1 MLIQLFDKNTREPTG
16 YLRHAK
22 EIKIESTLSD
32 GDERLSF
39 LVPRDTAV
47 HNEDYLRT
55 KDNEYVVK
63 LLSPQSDTHWMP
75 VEATLNTE
83 DLEGKEWKAFES
95 VEQTAQA
102 CLNLAFAGTGWTV
115 QLHGDL
121 KKKRTIR
128 MTGSSWEVLQQAL
141 KTYRYETRLDAREKV
156 CHLYEQRGED
166 KGVYFKDGLNLK
178 KLAVQS
184 DSYDFYTRIRPEGK
198 EGLTIADING
208 GKDYLEN
215 HGYSTKVKTLYWK
228 DERYTVAQNLK
239 EDAEAKLAEL
249 AAPAVAYTTEV
260 RDLAAMKPETYTILS
275 YGIGDVI
282 TLIDKATLTHEE
294 QRIVKLVRYPDTP
307 WKNTCE
313 IANRAAS
320 FDTVQQEQ
328 SSVNTTVNNITS
340 TNDLI
345 AASALEGVIE
355 SSSFGQLIVQDLT
368 AVTARIGH
376 LEATT
381 AEITELYAKKA
392 YVSELLAGYAKITEL
407 DVTNA
412 RIENAEIKVAD
423 IETLVNGNLTSDNI
437 LSLILTSDKVTADTL
452 FVKTQIASQISVNDL
467 VAGTI
472 YTEKQKIMSEDG
484 ALLIQGPTMQFKDEN
499 NKVRLQIGRD
509 AYGHFNFILIGED
522 PTKGAILDQ
531 DGIHT
536 GAVPDGLIVDIM
548 ISDNANIGGNKLN
561 IPSLVTEI
569 NGNTETIKSSLIA
582 YDPTGQTLDVLLG
595 QLKTTT
601 DNLDSIT
608 ESLETSIGIQQ
619 GKIDGLISDS
629 VIVNSDGTTT
639 KLKDAFTSF
648 KITLEGLQTTVTD
661 HESRFGDY
669 ATTSAMTSAIT
680 QAKNEITTT
689 VSQTYVTK
697 NTLDNYSTTEQ
708 MNSAIQQKGD
718 SILLAVSQTYV
729 TEAGMEQAFGFYW
742 SASET
747 ATAINQKAN
756 EISLTVSEKYS
767 TKTETEEV
775 VNRLSDAEL
784 KLQPDKITASVS
796 QAITS
801 GSAIKTSKYI
811 LDAYG
816 FKLFNAD
823 FTMYAGND
831 ENSEKFFY
839 IDKFRNRVI
848 FTGDLRQ
855 YVNNRITMEI
865 TEYEMQFYD
874 SKISDT
880 SVVMG
885 HIGTNVPAG
894 FSEKSI
900 YLCHYSDYPLSIG
913 YNRLGT
919 YTEQLHFD
927 NDDVYCYTQM
937 NFQNNL
943 RIKNPYMLETNTI
956 KSYTG
961 DAIKL
966 RSSYGVECRNMDDT
980 AYANLT
986 AKTVVQTSDKAA
998 KCHIEPLTDRYAV
1011 LEECEFYTYQFK
1023 DDGPA
1028 AERSLGLVIG
1038 EGCKVSEKLLVHD
1051 EQGQAKGI
1059 NLYSYITAT
1068 AAYATQLRADTQ
1080 STLEDYRLRL
1090 EALEQENAELR
1101 ARLQALEN
1109 QDTA

>member
-1 MLIQLFDKNTREPTG
+1 MLIQLFDRNTGEPTG

-39 LVPRDTAV
+39 LVPRDTEI
-47 HNEDYLRT
+47 HNEDYART
-55 KDNEYVVK
+55 KDNEYVIK
-63 LLSPQSDTHWMP
+63 LLSPQSDTNWMP

-83 DLEGKEWKAFES
+83 DLEGKAWKAFES

-115 QLHGDL
+115 QIHGDL

-141 KTYRYETRLDAREKV
+141 KTYRYETRLDAKEKV
-156 CHLYEQRGED
+156 CHLYERRGED

-184 DSYDFYTRIRPEGK
+184 DSYSFYTRIRPEGK
-198 EGLTIADING
+198 EGLTIADINDG
-208 GKDYLEN
+208 RDYLEN

-239 EDAEAKLAEL
+239 EDAEDKLAEL

-275 YGIGDVI
+275 YEIGDVI
-282 TLIDKATLTHEE
+282 TLIDRATVTHEE
-294 QRIVKLVRYPDTP
+294 QRIVKLIRYPDTP
-307 WKNTCE
+307 WKNACE

-328 SSVNTTVNNITS
+328 NSVNTTVNNITS

-345 AASALEGVIE
+345 AASALDGVIE
-355 SSSFGQLIVQDLT
+355 SSSFGQLIVQDLI

-412 RIENAEIKVAD
+412 RIESAEIKVAD

-437 LSLILTSDKVTADTL
+437 LSLVLTSDKVTADTL
-452 FVKTQIASQISVNDL
+452 FVKTQIASKIAVNDL

-472 YTEKQKIMSEDG
+472 YTEKQKITSEDG

-499 NKVRLQIGRD
+499 SKVRLQIGRD

-548 ISDNANIGGNKLN
+548 ISDNANISGDKIN

-569 NGNTETIKSSLIA
+569 NSNTETIKSSLIA
-582 YDPTGQTLDVLLG
+582 YDPTGQTLDVFLG
-595 QLKTTT
+595 QLETT
-601 DNLDSIT
+601 T
-608 ESLETSIGIQQ
+608 ESLETTTESMETSIGIQQ

-648 KITLEGLQTTVTD
+648 KITLDGIQTIVTD

-669 ATTSAMTSAIT
+669 ATTEAMTSAIT

-697 NTLDNYSTTEQ
+697 DSLDNYSTTEQ
-708 MNSAIQQKGD
+708 MNSAITQKGN
-718 SILLAVSQTYV
+718 SILLTVSQTYV
-729 TEAGMEQAFGFYW
+729 TEEAMGTAFGYYW

-747 ATAINQKAN
+747 ATAIKQSAK
-756 EISLTVSEKYS
+756 EIELSVSS
-767 TKTETEEV
+767 TYATITDQSTLQE
-775 VNRLSDAEL
+775 RISSAEL
-784 KLQPDKITASVS
+784 KLTDK
-796 QAITS
+796 AITMAVS
-801 GSAIKTSKYI
+801 NGI
-811 LDAYG
+811 
-816 FKLFNAD
+816 N
-823 FTMYAGND
+823 AGNPV
-831 ENSEKFFY
+831 STTKFTLDGSGGTFKNGG
-839 IDKFRNRVI
+839 IKI
-848 FTGDLRQ
+848 Q
-855 YVNNRITMEI
+855 NN
-865 TEYEMQFYD
+865 Q
-874 SKISDT
+874 
-880 SVVMG
+880 
-885 HIGTNVPAG
+885 GTNVLYADTSG
-894 FSEKSI
+894 NLKTLNMTADNMTTNNMTAVNAYLDGGTMTTYGYYSGEKKKAIDFQGNSI
-900 YLCHYSDYPLSIG
+900 YFYSLMASSGSRLAGKLYNWQGASYDGLGIWGATDNGGAVVIGAGSNTNTGMGIIVRATSTTVYNFNNASTEKIKCNIEEIKEDVKKIILNAKIYG
-913 YNRLGT
+913 YNLNAERDSYGDAAPRHYGFVVERETPDAVISMERDAVDT
-919 YTEQLHFD
+919 YTMAAINWQATKEIYTITD
-927 NDDVYCYTQM
+927 NQ
-937 NFQNNL
+937 QL
-943 RIKNPYMLETNTI
+943 RI
-956 KSYTG
+956 
-961 DAIKL
+961 D
-966 RSSYGVECRNMDDT
+966 
-980 AYANLT
+980 
-986 AKTVVQTSDKAA
+986 Q
-998 KCHIEPLTDRYAV
+998 
-1011 LEECEFYTYQFK
+1011 
-1023 DDGPA
+1023 
-1028 AERSLGLVIG
+1028 
-1038 EGCKVSEKLLVHD
+1038 
-1051 EQGQAKGI
+1051 
-1059 NLYSYITAT
+1059 
-1068 AAYATQLRADTQ
+1068 
-1080 STLEDYRLRL
+1080 
-1090 EALEQENAELR
+1090 LEQENAELKER
-1101 ARLQALEN
+1101 IKTLEN
-1109 QDTA
+1109 RMIA